1 MYVDDASQEVILYC
15 QPTWCEKDSPVIL
28 RLVSTLQDVY
38 SMKTKVSQYTVNSTK
53 LQSFTEEQGNS
64 KSRPENICIVI
75 AISKDNPRCLP
86 INLVDTSW
94 MMLPDLLIGQKLAEW
109 WFIVSMRI
117 VPQDGCSWSDNFTCY
132 IELYWWLWP
141 SLTTLI

>member
-1 MYVDDASQEVILYC
+1 MYVDDASQEVIIYC

-28 RLVSTLQDVY
+28 RLMSTLQDVY
-38 SMKTKVSQYTVNSTK
+38 SMKTKVSQYTVNSKVSQYTVNSTK

-64 KSRPENICIVI
+64 KSRPQNICIVI

-94 MMLPDLLIGQKLAEW
+94 MMLPDLLIVQKLAEW

-117 VPQDGCSWSDNFTCY
+117 VPQDGCSWSDNFTCGCG
-132 IELYWWLWP
+132 LA
-141 SLTTLI
+141 